1 MDALPFVAHDDEGGA
16 VFLIE
21 VRLIEVF
28 SSEEGTDA
36 DAVEGTQE
44 RHAISEAMKAHS
56 PKSPHRS
63 LNDLRG
69 EGISGAGG

>member
-1 MDALPFVAHDDEGGA
+1 MPFVAHDDEGGV

-28 SSEEGTDA
+28 SSEEGTYA

-44 RHAISEAMKAHS
+44 LCAISEAMKTDS
-56 PKSPHRS
+56 PQGAHRS
-63 LNDLRG
+63 LHDLRG
-69 EGISGAGG
+69 EGISSARS